1 MNVRFGVWGLR
12 YEVWGMKQYYLQL
25 FFIMHLHV
33 FKDAEELSLAV
44 AEWIADYIQSV
55 LEKNDRFTF
64 ALSGGSTPQKL
75 HKILAAA
82 PYREK
87 IDWAKIHFFWGDE
100 RAVPFSDDR
109 NNAKMAY
116 DTLLDHLAIPA
127 EHIHVMRT
135 DIDPEQS
142 AVEYEKILHNYFD
155 GMPST
160 FDLVLLG
167 MGDDGH
173 TLSLFPGTDIVHEQ
187 KAWTS
192 AFFLPSQDM
201 YRISLTAPVVN
212 KSAAILFLAAG
223 ENKAETLKQVLE
235 GPFNPD
241 LYPSQL
247 INPSNGALHWFV
259 DEAAAGKLETG
270 K

>member
-1 MNVRFGVWGLR
+1 M
-12 YEVWGMKQYYLQL
+12 Q
-25 FFIMHLHV
+25 LHV
-33 FKDAEELSLAV
+33 FENAEELSLAV
-44 AEWIADYIQSV
+44 AEWIAAYTQSV
-55 LEKNDRFTF
+55 LKKNDRFTF

-87 IDWAKIHFFWGDE
+87 IDWTKIHFFWGDE

-127 EHIHVMRT
+127 DNIHVMRT
-135 DIDPEQS
+135 DIGPEQS
-142 AVEYEKILHNYFD
+142 AAEYEKMLHNYFD
-155 GMPST
+155 GRPNT

-173 TLSLFPGTDIVHEQ
+173 TLSLFPGTDIVHEHN
-187 KAWTS
+187 AWTR
-192 AFFLPSQDM
+192 AFFLQSQDM

-212 KSAAILFLAAG
+212 RSAAILFLAAG
-223 ENKAETLKQVLE
+223 KNKAETLKQVLE

-247 INPSNGALHWFV
+247 IQPSNGALHWFV
-259 DEAAAGKLETG
+259 DKAAARKLATG
-270 K
+270 N

>member
-1 MNVRFGVWGLR
+1 M
-12 YEVWGMKQYYLQL
+12 Q
-25 FFIMHLHV
+25 LHV
-33 FKDAEELSLAV
+33 YKDAEELSLFV
-44 AEWIADYIQSV
+44 AKWMADYIKSV
-55 LEKNDRFTF
+55 LEKNDRFTI

-82 PYREK
+82 PYRET
-87 IDWAKIHFFWGDE
+87 IDWTKIHFFWGDE

-116 DTLLDHLAIPA
+116 DTLLNHLAIPA
-127 EHIHVMRT
+127 EHVHVMRT
-135 DIDPEQS
+135 DIDPQD
-142 AVEYEKILHNYFD
+142 AAAEYEKILHQYFD
-155 GMPST
+155 GKPNS

-173 TLSLFPGTDIVHEQ
+173 TLSLFPGTDIVHEE
-187 KAWTS
+187 KAWAK
-192 AFFLPSQDM
+192 AFFLQAQDM
-201 YRISLTAPVVN
+201 YRVSLTAPIVN
-212 KSAAILFLAAG
+212 KAAAVAFLAAG
-223 ENKAETLKQVLE
+223 KNKAETLKQVLE

-247 INPSNGALHWFV
+247 IKPLNGELHWFV
-259 DEAAAGKLETG
+259 DEAAAASLDKV